1 MQETFLTEFQK
12 RGYFN
17 QCTDESGLI
26 ELMSKSKIKAYIGFD
41 CTAPSLH
48 VGSLM
53 QIMCLRLLQKYGHQP
68 IVLLG
73 GGTTLIGD
81 PSGKE
86 ETRKILDKKEIDK
99 NIKSIENVFKIFLKS
114 KNSKTKPIFVNNY
127 AWLSKLNYINFL
139 REIGKH
145 FTINKMLTFDSV
157 KLRLEREQSL
167 SYMEFNYMMLQAY
180 DFYELNRRYKCI
192 LQMGGSD
199 QWGNIINGIDLIKR
213 KDKKLVYGLTTPLL
227 TLSSGAKMG
236 KTEKGAIWLNKKML
250 SPYDYWQFWRNTDDN
265 DVFNFLK
272 LFTDLDLE
280 QIDSLKNN
288 GQDINKVKILLAN
301 EATTMLHGVKAA
313 KDSEITAQK
322 TFVDKSIGKDLPII
336 KVKKNTIAK
345 GINIFDLVLQTKLA
359 NSKGEI
365 RRMIKNN
372 GLKINNEVLKDE
384 TKIINQNNFDENNN
398 MKGFSRKKTTRN
410 SKDYLAFS
418 FFCFLIFSTALTINL
433 GVKVLIGFTVVLISF
448 GEPFILKLTPTTPS
462 PVFFPTRI
470 SPTTGIEAI
479 IEFNLVAGTK
489 VPRKLTVFPLST

>member
-1 MQETFLTEFQK
+1 MQETFLTEFEK
-12 RGYFN
+12 RGYFS
-17 QCTDESGLI
+17 QCTDRAGLS
-26 ELMSKSKIKAYIGFD
+26 ELMLKGKIKAYIGFD

-86 ETRKILDKKEIDK
+86 ETRKILNKKDIDK

-127 AWLSKLNYINFL
+127 TWLSKLNYINFL

-167 SYMEFNYMMLQAY
+167 SYMEFNYMLLQAY

-192 LQMGGSD
+192 LQIGGSD
-199 QWGNIINGIDLIKR
+199 QWGNIINGTDLIKR
-213 KDKKLVYGLTTPLL
+213 KDKKLAYGLTTPLL

-301 EATTMLHGVKAA
+301 EATTMLHGVRAA
-313 KDSEITAQK
+313 KDAEITAQK

-336 KVKKNTIAK
+336 KVKKNTIDK
-345 GINIFDLVLQTKLA
+345 GINIFDLILQTKLA

-398 MKGFSRKKTTRN
+398 MKVSHGKKQHV
-410 SKDYLAFS
+410 
-418 FFCFLIFSTALTINL
+418 I
-433 GVKVLIGFTVVLISF
+433 VK
-448 GEPFILKLTPTTPS
+448 
-462 PVFFPTRI
+462 
-470 SPTTGIEAI
+470 I
-479 IEFNLVAGTK
+479 I
-489 VPRKLTVFPLST
+489 

>member
-12 RGYFN
+12 RGYLS
-17 QCTDESGLI
+17 QCTDQSALN
-26 ELMSKSKIKAYIGFD
+26 ELMSKSKIKAYIGFE

-53 QIMCLRLLQKYGHQP
+53 QIMFLRLLQKYGHQP

-86 ETRKILDKKEIDK
+86 ETRKILSKKEIDK
-99 NIKSIENVFKIFLKS
+99 NIKSIQDVFKIFLKS

-127 AWLSKLNYINFL
+127 SWLSKLNYINFL

-180 DFYELNRRYKCI
+180 DFYELNKRHKCI
-192 LQMGGSD
+192 LQIGGSD
-199 QWGNIINGIDLIKR
+199 QWGNIVNGTDLIKR
-213 KDKKLVYGLTTPLL
+213 KEKKIAYGLTTPLL

-250 SPYDYWQFWRNTDDN
+250 SPYDYWQFWRNTDDK
-265 DVFNFLK
+265 DVIKFLK
-272 LFTDLDLE
+272 LFTDIDLE
-280 QIDSLKNN
+280 KIENLKNN
-288 GQDINKVKILLAN
+288 NQDINKLKILLAN
-301 EATTMLHGVKAA
+301 ETTAMLHGSKAA
-313 KDSEITAQK
+313 KDSEFTARK
-322 TFVDKSIGKDLPII
+322 TFADKSIGKNLPVVKI
-336 KVKKNTIAK
+336 KKSFVVT
-345 GINIFDLVLQTKLA
+345 GVNILDLVLQTKLA
-359 NSKGEI
+359 DSKGEI

-372 GLKINNEVLKDE
+372 GLRINNEVVTDE

-398 MKGFSRKKTTRN
+398 LKVSHRKKQH
-410 SKDYLAFS
+410 
-418 FFCFLIFSTALTINL
+418 II
-433 GVKVLIGFTVVLISF
+433 VK
-448 GEPFILKLTPTTPS
+448 
-462 PVFFPTRI
+462 
-470 SPTTGIEAI
+470 I
-479 IEFNLVAGTK
+479 I
-489 VPRKLTVFPLST
+489 

>member
-1 MQETFLTEFQK
+1 MQETFLTEFEK
-12 RGYFN
+12 RGYFS
-17 QCTDESGLI
+17 QCTDRSSLS
-26 ELMSKSKIKAYIGFD
+26 ELMLKGKIKAYIGFD

-86 ETRKILDKKEIDK
+86 ETRKILNKKDINK
-99 NIKSIENVFKIFLKS
+99 NIKNIENVFKIFLKS
-114 KNSKTKPIFVNNY
+114 KNAKTKPIFVNNY

-192 LQMGGSD
+192 LQIGGSD
-199 QWGNIINGIDLIKR
+199 QWGNIINGTDLIKR
-213 KDKKLVYGLTTPLL
+213 KDKKLAYGLTTPLL

-301 EATTMLHGVKAA
+301 ESTTMLHGVKAA
-313 KDSEITAQK
+313 KDAEITAQK

-398 MKGFSRKKTTRN
+398 MKVSHGKKQHV
-410 SKDYLAFS
+410 
-418 FFCFLIFSTALTINL
+418 I
-433 GVKVLIGFTVVLISF
+433 VK
-448 GEPFILKLTPTTPS
+448 
-462 PVFFPTRI
+462 
-470 SPTTGIEAI
+470 I
-479 IEFNLVAGTK
+479 I
-489 VPRKLTVFPLST
+489 

>member
-17 QCTDESGLI
+17 QCTDQTALD

-86 ETRKILDKKEIDK
+86 ETRKILDKKQIDK

-114 KNSKTKPIFVNNY
+114 KNLKTKPIFVNNY
-127 AWLSKLNYINFL
+127 SWLSKLNYINFL

-157 KLRLEREQSL
+157 KSRLEREQSL

-180 DFYELNRRYKCI
+180 DFYELFKRHKCI
-192 LQMGGSD
+192 LQIGGSD
-199 QWGNIINGIDLIKR
+199 QWGNIVNGTDLIKR
-213 KDKKLVYGLTTPLL
+213 KDKKIAYGLTTPLI

-236 KTEKGAIWLNKKML
+236 KTEKGAVWLNKKML
-250 SPYDYWQFWRNTDDN
+250 SPYDYWQFWRNTDDK
-265 DVFNFLK
+265 DVINFLK
-272 LFTDLDLE
+272 LFTDLE
-280 QIDSLKNN
+280 IEKIDNLQNN
-288 GQDINKVKILLAN
+288 HDINELKILLAN
-301 EATTMLHGVKAA
+301 EATTMLHGSKSA
-313 KDSEITAQK
+313 KDSEATAKK
-322 TFVDKSIGKDLPII
+322 TFKDKSVGKDLPTI
-336 KVKKNTIAK
+336 KIKKDQIDN
-345 GINIFDLVLQTKLA
+345 GINILDLVLLTKLG
-359 NSKGEI
+359 NSKGEV

-372 GLKINNEVLKDE
+372 GLKINNETISDE
-384 TKIINQNNFDENNN
+384 NKIFYEDSFNQNNG
-398 MKGFSRKKTTRN
+398 MKVSHGKKQHV
-410 SKDYLAFS
+410 
-418 FFCFLIFSTALTINL
+418 I
-433 GVKVLIGFTVVLISF
+433 VK
-448 GEPFILKLTPTTPS
+448 
-462 PVFFPTRI
+462 
-470 SPTTGIEAI
+470 I
-479 IEFNLVAGTK
+479 I
-489 VPRKLTVFPLST
+489 